1 MVFGLELLNE
11 ATIEECLR
19 AKSTAPTSYVDSV
32 RNANDGDVHDEGSC
46 SNFCCSNI
54 AYVEKRGQGIM
65 IVMRIYQL
73 FILAVSYYCDMK
85 VTYLCEGKT
94 MTELHNTSNTT
105 ETETMIT
112 EEREH
117 QSLIV
122 SKSIPGALTHH
133 SDVIPR
139 VVIVGAGFGGL
150 QAARAL
156 RKAPV
161 HVSVIDRQNHHV
173 FQPLLYWVATAGLS
187 PADISS
193 PIRSILRKQKNTEVF
208 MEEVTGIDFQ
218 EQRVLMGDRSVPY
231 DYLVLATGAHDTY
244 FGHPEWEHYAPG
256 LKSIVDATSIR
267 RKILL
272 SFEAAEIETDPEK
285 VKALLTF
292 VLVGAG
298 PTGVEMAGAIAEL
311 AHKALAS
318 DFRHID
324 TRIARIILIEA
335 APRILGAFPEP
346 LAQKTKQKLI
356 SMGVEVRT
364 EAPVE
369 EIDEHGVV
377 IACERINAST
387 IIWSAGVSASS
398 AGKWLGADVD
408 RAGRVKV
415 ASDLS
420 VPGHPNVFVIGDTAS
435 IMQEGK
441 ALPGV
446 AQVAMQGGRY
456 VASVIIGSVEGK
468 ATNKPFS
475 YRDKGN
481 LATVGRSYAIVDI
494 NNIRLTGFFAW
505 LIWLAVHIYFLVGFR
520 NRLVAIFQWAWT
532 YFTFD
537 RGARLITFEN
547 YRDP

>member
-1 MVFGLELLNE
+1 
-11 ATIEECLR
+11 
-19 AKSTAPTSYVDSV
+19 
-32 RNANDGDVHDEGSC
+32 
-46 SNFCCSNI
+46 
-54 AYVEKRGQGIM
+54 M
-65 IVMRIYQL
+65 IVMRIYKL
-73 FILAVSYYCDMK
+73 FILAVSDYCDMK

-94 MTELHNTSNTT
+94 MTELQNTSNTT
-105 ETETMIT
+105 ETETMVT
-112 EEREH
+112 GEREH
-117 QSLIV
+117 QSLII
-122 SKSIPGALTHH
+122 SKSIPGALTNH

-150 QAARAL
+150 RAARAL

-161 HVSVIDRQNHHV
+161 HVSVIDRQNHHL

-231 DYLVLATGAHDTY
+231 DYLVLATGAHDNY
-244 FGHPEWEHYAPG
+244 FGHPEWGHYAPG

-292 VLVGAG
+292 ALVGAG

-311 AHKALAS
+311 AHKALVS

-324 TRIARIILIEA
+324 TRMARIILIEA
-335 APRILGAFPEP
+335 APRILGAFPES
-346 LAQKTKQKLI
+346 LAQKTKQKLV

-364 EAPVE
+364 GTPVE
-369 EIDEHGVV
+369 EVDEHGVV
-377 IACERINAST
+377 IAGERINAST

-398 AGKWLGADVD
+398 AGKWLDADVD

-446 AQVAMQGGRY
+446 AQVAMQGGHY
-456 VASVIIGSVEGK
+456 VASVIIGRVEGK

-481 LATVGRSYAIVDI
+481 LATVGRSFAIVDI
-494 NNIRLTGFFAW
+494 GNIRLTGFFAW

-547 YRDP
+547 DRDP